1 MFFGIQDLGFHVIIS
16 DEVSFRVNWIP
27 ILEIYVVLYFLN
39 LARLGFRTWY
49 RVGDLLGVW
58 VLLNLFLGNDVLRL
72 VRCVSFLHH
81 HYKYATR
88 RYQYAGYAYADH
100 DLAYNTYA
108 LIIEPDEY
116 DG

>member
-1 MFFGIQDLGFHVIIS
+1 LFFGIQDLGFHVIIS
-16 DEVSFRVNWIP
+16 DEVSFRFNWIP
-27 ILEIYVVLYFLN
+27 ILEIYVVLCFLN
-39 LARLGFRTWY
+39 LARLVFRTRY

-58 VLLNLFLGNDVLRL
+58 VLFDLFLGNDVLRL

-81 HYKYATR
+81 HYKYETR
-88 RYQYAGYAYADH
+88 RYQYAGHAHADH

-108 LIIEPDEY
+108 LIIDPDEY